1 MECGTVDVPENR
13 DGSTDAGNTIHLA
26 VAVFHATVP
35 DPADDPV
42 VFLAG
47 GPGGGGIDA
56 ALLMFDSFRFLL
68 EKRDLVVFDQR
79 GTGYTEPSLDCGVD
93 DPQRCRDR
101 LVGQGIDL
109 SSYTTRNN
117 AADVDLLRQALGYE
131 QIDLL
136 GGSYGTR
143 LGLAVLRDHPDGIR
157 SAVLDSV
164 APLQVNT
171 GPGVVGST
179 AHGLRVLLDGCASD
193 PACAVSY
200 PDVEAELYAAVR
212 ALDARPATVEVNGR
226 PVPVDGADFVQ
237 LIVSSMYYTEAI
249 PRLPQLV
256 SETAAGDYAL
266 LASFLLRVGEAGGDL
281 SEGMMWSV
289 ECAENTAFETT
300 GDFTVEAASLD
311 AAVRDHVVGA
321 SLWATGICEVWD
333 VPPVPSADKEPV
345 SSDVPSLLLAGQYDP
360 VTPLGWAQLAAQ
372 SLRGAFVYEFPAS
385 GHGVFR
391 TSDCARSIIDRFLD
405 DPRSAPDTSC
415 IGDMPAPTFTVGAP
429 A

>member
-1 MECGTVDVPENR
+1 MECGTVEVSEDPAEPA
-13 DGSTDAGNTIHLA
+13 GTGNTIHLA
-26 VAVFHATVP
+26 VALFHATGP

-47 GPGGGGIDA
+47 GPGGRGIDHA
-56 ALLMFDSFRFLL
+56 MLMFDSFRFLL
-68 EKRDLVVFDQR
+68 EERDLVLFDQR
-79 GTGYTEPSLDCGVD
+79 GTGYTEPSLDCGDD
-93 DPQRCRDR
+93 DPQGCRDR

-117 AADVDLLRQALGYE
+117 AADVDDLRRELGYE
-131 QIDLL
+131 RVDLL

-143 LGLAVLRDHPDGIR
+143 LGLAVLREYPDGIR

-164 APLQVNT
+164 APLQINT

-179 AHGLRVLLDGCASD
+179 AHGLRVLFLGCASD
-193 PACAVSY
+193 PVCAAAY

-226 PVPVDGADFVQ
+226 ALQVGGADFVN
-237 LIVSSMYYTEAI
+237 LVVSAMYYTEAI

-256 SETAAGDYAL
+256 SETAAGDYAAL
-266 LASFLLRVGEAGGDL
+266 NSFLLRVGEAQGDL

-289 ECAENTAFETT
+289 ECAENTVFETLGEFAT
-300 GDFTVEAASLD
+300 QAGALD
-311 AAVRDHVVGA
+311 ASIRDHVVGS

-333 VPPVPSADKEPV
+333 VPPVPIADKEPV
-345 SSDVPSLLLAGQYDP
+345 ASDVPTLLLAGEYDP
-360 VTPLGWAQLAAQ
+360 VTPLDWAEIAAE
-372 SLRGAFVYEFPAS
+372 SLSTAFVYEFPAS

-391 TSDCARSIIDRFLD
+391 TSACARSVIAGFLD
-405 DPRSAPDTSC
+405 DPSFPPDASC
-415 IGDMPAPTFTVGAP
+415 IEDMPAPTFTVGATS
-429 A
+429 